1 MADANDPAGYSRQA
15 ERGPERIR
23 GTFTDPISTEI
34 LQTVKAGRRGRLGGD
49 GWSATTVRNNSQR
62 FRILHTAFRNRNDL
76 SNRLFGLSI
85 DEINDLIDELIDSTR
100 HNGTCLQRG

>member
-15 ERGPERIR
+15 EREPERIR
-23 GTFTDPISTEI
+23 STFTDPISTEI
-34 LQTVKAGRRGRLGGD
+34 LQTVKAGRRGRLDGD
-49 GWSATTVRNNSQR
+49 GWSATTVRTNSQR
-62 FRILHTAFRNRNDL
+62 FRILHTTLRNGL

-100 HNGTCLQRG
+100 HDGTRLQRR